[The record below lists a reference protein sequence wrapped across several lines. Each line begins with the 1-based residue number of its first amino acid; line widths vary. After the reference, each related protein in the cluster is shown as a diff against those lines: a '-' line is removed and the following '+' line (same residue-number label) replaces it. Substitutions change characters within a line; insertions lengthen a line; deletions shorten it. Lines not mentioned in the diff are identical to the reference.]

1 MLPYLAIWGA
11 AVATMSLVM
20 AFARTGPDE
29 ARSKLAEWAELLKT
43 RRRLE
48 RAHRRRL
55 EPLRPSIFLISG
67 IKETCRKSM
76 GIHMVL
82 VHTYAQL
89 CVGTLGC
96 NLEWYQ

>member
-11 AVATMSLVM
+11 AVATVSLVM

-48 RAHRRRL
+48 
-55 EPLRPSIFLISG
+55 
-67 IKETCRKSM
+67 
-76 GIHMVL
+76 
-82 VHTYAQL
+82 
-89 CVGTLGC
+89 
-96 NLEWYQ
+96 